1 MLLLEVYTRR
11 LGGNSVAASD
21 PVEEWQR
28 LRSLYAEMGE
38 IELLDLKESFDDLT
52 ETAQGLLRD
61 ELKKRQLWD
70 LPTPP
75 NVSPEER
82 KAHSFEDLHLAG
94 TIVRAY
100 DTVKEAKL
108 AAFVLELAQIEAAV
122 VDGQASFDL
131 RPPAVR
137 VAPEDLERADALL
150 AQPVSAE
157 IRADFEATLHAPDSE
172 VPACPR
178 CTSNGVLLEGVEP
191 VNQWLCEDC
200 GHSWKDALATD

>member
-1 MLLLEVYTRR
+1 M
-11 LGGNSVAASD
+11 AASD

-28 LRSLYAEMGE
+28 LRALYAEMGE
-38 IELLDLKESFDDLT
+38 IELLELKEAFDDLT

-61 ELKKRQLWD
+61 ELRKRLLWD
-70 LPTPP
+70 LPIPP
-75 NVSPEER
+75 KAAPKGR
-82 KAHSFEDLHLAG
+82 KTRSFEDLSLAG

-131 RPPAVR
+131 RPPSVR
-137 VAPEDLERADALL
+137 VAPEDVEQADALL
-150 AQPVSAE
+150 AQPISAE
-157 IRADFEATLHAPDSE
+157 IRADFDATLHAADFE
-172 VPACPR
+172 VPVCPR

-191 VNQWLCEDC
+191 GNQWRCEDC
-200 GHSWKDALATD
+200 GHSWKDAVPN